1 MPTEMNEEFLQQ
13 YGNRIRKLGYLLDT
27 SEASVEVRE
36 LILQTFQEALDE
48 LERTNRMVRRQ
59 LLLSTIT
66 WLLLVVVLV
75 WQMVRAGE

>member
-1 MPTEMNEEFLQQ
+1 MNEEFLQQ

-59 LLLSTIT
+59 LLLSTLT
-66 WLLLVVVLV
+66 WLFLVIVLV
-75 WQMVRAGE
+75 WQMMRVGE